1 MKITRAPIPFGA
13 LFFRASTAGCQE
25 FTIAMEWDIDKLG
38 EFLEKKAQEGVAIER
53 KIYEWKLAEQK
64 VKVAHENSANESM
77 ESEPIAKAG

>member
-1 MKITRAPIPFGA
+1 
-13 LFFRASTAGCQE
+13 
-25 FTIAMEWDIDKLG
+25 MEWDIDKLG

-64 VKVAHENSANESM
+64 VKAARENSPNESM